1 MNWKRIRR
9 DYTVIGILAI
19 IGFLVRLSS
28 GLFSFQFNLIL
39 LLISS
44 LTVSLNWEVLRW
56 MNSQL
61 NNILPFE
68 KFIARRIIVQ
78 LLLGFVVGIISRA
91 CIYYFGEPHFPMK
104 LDSMFLASTWALYAL
119 FTAGINVIF
128 FLNFFIQ
135 QWKLSIVQ
143 AERLEKEKT
152 LVQFDNLKNQ
162 MNPHFLF
169 NAFSSLNGLIMEN
182 QQLAVQFVQQLS
194 KVYRYVLQHD
204 HRHIVA
210 LSTEINFIDQYIAL
224 LKTRFSGAI
233 FFDINI
239 KEEDLEKQIVP
250 VTLQILIENALKH
263 NVVDVAKPLYIKI
276 YSNNDYLVICNNK
289 QLKSV
294 VTDSNKVGLQNMQSL
309 YAFLSDKPLLI
320 EEKEDMFMV
329 KVPLL

>member
-1 MNWKRIRR
+1 MNWNRIKR
-9 DYTVIGILAI
+9 DYSVIGILAI

-28 GLFSFQFNLIL
+28 GLFTFQFNIL
-39 LLISS
+39 LLIISTF
-44 LTVSLNWEVLRW
+44 TVSLNWEVLRW
-56 MNSQL
+56 INSQL
-61 NNILPFE
+61 NKILPFE

-78 LLLGFVVGIISRA
+78 LLLGFVVGIISRT
-91 CIYYFGEPHFPMK
+91 CIYYFGEPYFPMK

-119 FTAGINVIF
+119 FTAGINVVF
-128 FLNFFIQ
+128 FLRFFIE

-194 KVYRYVLQHD
+194 KVYRYVLQHN
-204 HRHIVA
+204 HQQVVA

-239 KEEDLEKQIVP
+239 REKDVEKQIVP

-263 NVVDVAKPLYIKI
+263 NVVDVAKPLHIKI
-276 YSNNDYLVICNNK
+276 YSNDDYLVVCNNK
-289 QLKSV
+289 QLKSLV
-294 VTDSNKVGLQNMQSL
+294 ADSNKVGLQNMQSL

-320 EEKEDMFMV
+320 EEKEDKFMV